1 MVVVLAVAA
10 VVVGSKAYVAIGVV
24 DSNNYLV
31 LSWCWCYWRCCR
43 PVSPVA
49 MGDYN
54 CSNCSNVVAAAGAV
68 VVVVLDWSVDHNDDT
83 DSVWALV
90 PAAGRA
96 FQFDYNETG

>member
-1 MVVVLAVAA
+1 MVLAVAA
-10 VVVGSKAYVAIGVV
+10 AAVGSKAYVAIGVV

-31 LSWCWCYWRCCR
+31 LSWWCYWWCCR

-54 CSNCSNVVAAAGAV
+54 CSSCSNVVAAAGAV
-68 VVVVLDWSVDHNDDT
+68 VVVVLDWSVDDNDGT

-90 PAAGRA
+90 PVAARA
-96 FQFDYNETG
+96 SQSDCNETG